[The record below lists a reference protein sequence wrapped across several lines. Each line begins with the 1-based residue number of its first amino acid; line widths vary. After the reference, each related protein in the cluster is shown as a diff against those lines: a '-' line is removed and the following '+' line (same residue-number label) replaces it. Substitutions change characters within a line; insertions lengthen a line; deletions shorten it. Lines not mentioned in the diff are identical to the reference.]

1 MCSFDY
7 KLYKYIYCQWF
18 SHTVYDDPNPFMGA
32 HATSGKR
39 LFEWHKYEMLPKA
52 SMQLQLN
59 KTMKAFLCTFYTY
72 SIFYTHTYRKDIC
85 AINKPIASVYS
96 QFQTKLYILFNFH
109 FELNRS
115 CQIIVVIISYI
126 GAFPL
131 LNFVSFCF
139 VCIASRM
146 AVHCLHKIV
155 RISNSIY
162 DIPHT
167 THTLL
172 VYTIHRTAYIHN
184 YNISFS
190 IFAAFK
196 QNIQ

>member
-1 MCSFDY
+1 MTINCINIYIANGFPTLFTMTRILLWARTLQAENDY
-7 KLYKYIYCQWF
+7 LNDINTKCYQKHQCNYSWTKQWK
-18 SHTVYDDPNPFMGA
+18 PFCA
-32 HATSGKR
+32 
-39 LFEWHKYEMLPKA
+39 LEY
-52 SMQLQLN
+52 
-59 KTMKAFLCTFYTY
+59 TFYTY

-96 QFQTKLYILFNFH
+96 QFQTELYILFNFH
-109 FELNRS
+109 FQLNRS